1 MAVSRAG
8 RSKGIEF
15 GDIVFYSL
23 AGLVLITLIW
33 LKFIEAYLPIWGVWI
48 VWVVLTAFLISR
60 YEGFQKKD
68 GGKHGGGQISESD

>member
-1 MAVSRAG
+1 MTVSPDRG
-8 RSKGIEF
+8 NKGMEF

-48 VWVVLTAFLISR
+48 VWIVLTAYLISG
-60 YEGFQKKD
+60 YEGFKKKD
-68 GGKHGGGQISESD
+68 GAKHGGGQISESD